1 MISVHLCVCVGVCFV
16 SEGVRLYA
24 SLDMSIIWDTCY
36 LFFFFTLLKSK
47 WGILSMVHFK
57 SAVWFTY
64 NMHHVVVDW
73 YKADIIG
80 WYLAVFNYQ
89 HQAWPISVVSGT
101 FILTALCHLCTLS
114 SGLMVVTAVWVQI
127 SPIAHVMSRYT
138 PKLFCSMTHVNL
150 YLNILIILDQLKA
163 LIYLRIYDFLALY
176 IDFLKIFFFYI
187 INIYTMV

>member
-138 PKLFCSMTHVNL
+138 PKALLLNDPCESLFK
-150 YLNILIILDQLKA
+150 YLNYTWSIKG
-163 LIYLRIYDFLALY
+163 
-176 IDFLKIFFFYI
+176 IDIFENLWFFSIVYWFFKNFFFLH
-187 INIYTMV
+187 N